1 MDGQDKVLNED
12 DLSDVYDILRSVR
25 EQWWQVGLQLRV
37 ISAELDAMRRSSR
50 TQDPLMRML
59 RHWLRN
65 SPHPTWPDI
74 VEALRSVNR
83 PNEAERVRRSYCA
96 WYEPQ
101 QSSFVESELACKV
114 SYAHTSARSSVWICK

>member
-1 MDGQDKVLNED
+1 MDGQDRVLNED

-37 ISAELDAMRRSSR
+37 ISAELDAMQRGSR
-50 TQDPLMRML
+50 TQDPLMQML

-65 SPHPTWPDI
+65 SPRPTWPDI

-101 QSSFVESELACKV
+101 QSPFVESELYARHCKV
-114 SYAHTSARSSVWICK
+114 DYAHTSAR